1 MFSVSRTSRG
11 SSSLD
16 QTRMLRRVQRLKT
29 STSNSLVQFES
40 RGLKFA
46 QMDFDSPR
54 NYQSRP
60 VPGPAPGARRGKF
73 DRTDKW
79 ARTTRNKKTGRK
91 TERSTRHGKKR
102 CFGVLRR
109 KRENVKPKQ
118 NERQYAA
125 TRVKTLFLLT
135 DSGHKV
141 IFFGD
146 R

>member
-54 NYQSRP
+54 VARSRQ
-60 VPGPAPGARRGKF
+60 VRARPGRTQGKF
-73 DRTDKW
+73 DRTDIW